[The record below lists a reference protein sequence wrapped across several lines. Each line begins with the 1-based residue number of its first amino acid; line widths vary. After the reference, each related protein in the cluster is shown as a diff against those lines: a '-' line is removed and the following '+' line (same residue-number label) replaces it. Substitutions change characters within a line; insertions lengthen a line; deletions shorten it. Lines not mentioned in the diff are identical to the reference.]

1 MTGVEFLA
9 RLAAIICPPRYPLVR
24 FAGVLAPRSAWRSE
38 VVPKPREGR
47 DACVGTHTERS
58 ARTTRHF
65 DQPKAKSGRTAD
77 QRSVSAALPFSGGIA
92 NAGTGQPTTHA
103 NDMAMS
109 ATVLRRVPAGDV
121 IQLAPNI
128 L

>member
-1 MTGVEFLA
+1 
-9 RLAAIICPPRYPLVR
+9 
-24 FAGVLAPRSAWRSE
+24 

-77 QRSVSAALPFSGGIA
+77 QRSVSAALPFSEGIA

-121 IQLAPNI
+121 IQVAPNI